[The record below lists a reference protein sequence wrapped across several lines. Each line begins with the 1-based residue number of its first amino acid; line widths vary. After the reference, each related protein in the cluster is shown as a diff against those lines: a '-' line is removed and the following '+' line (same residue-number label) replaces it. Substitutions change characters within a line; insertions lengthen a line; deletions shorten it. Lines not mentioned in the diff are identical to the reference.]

1 MNLTADQ
8 LTEVE
13 EMAALFLS
21 VCEIAINIEADSDAF
36 DLCIKSEQGPV
47 FTAYMKGVL
56 RTKIALRKA
65 ILSSALNGSSP
76 AQQMMKEFEIK
87 SKL

>member
-8 LTEVE
+8 LIEVE

-21 VCEIAINIEADSDAF
+21 LSEIAINIEEDPEQF

-47 FTAYMKGVL
+47 FMAYMKGVL
-56 RTKIALRKA
+56 RTKIALRKS